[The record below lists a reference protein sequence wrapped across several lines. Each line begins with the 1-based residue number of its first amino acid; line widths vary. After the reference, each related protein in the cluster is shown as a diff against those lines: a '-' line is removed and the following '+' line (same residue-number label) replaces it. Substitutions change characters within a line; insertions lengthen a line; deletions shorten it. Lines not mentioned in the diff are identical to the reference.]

1 MDTKQNPPIPAPDHP
16 PGWNTLE
23 HLTPQ
28 KVQTFVYDYI
38 CGLRLD
44 QLASAFG
51 LTFRQVAQIL
61 EHPDVKAEI
70 DAALEVAAERH
81 ERMIEVALAEAVE
94 VLLQTVRDLTIPAET
109 RRKAAGQI
117 IRLHKDLRKQA
128 QTNQSV
134 TPKPAESP
142 QHAAA
147 PPISPPREAPM
158 SAAPAPTTVPTPST
172 PTPRE
177 PQPRTRRERRAAQRL
192 NHERTPIPQSVA
204 A

>member
-1 MDTKQNPPIPAPDHP
+1 
-16 PGWNTLE
+16 GWNTLK

-61 EHPDVKAEI
+61 EHPEVKAEI
-70 DAALEVAAERH
+70 DAALEVAAQRH
-81 ERMIEVALAEAVE
+81 ERMVEVALAEAVE

-128 QTNQSV
+128 ATS
-134 TPKPAESP
+134 PKPAENTGR
-142 QHAAA
+142 A
-147 PPISPPREAPM
+147 PAGLPEAP
-158 SAAPAPTTVPTPST
+158 ATIAPTPSVQV
-172 PTPRE
+172 PRE
-177 PQPRTRRERRAAQRL
+177 SSPRNRKERRAAQRL
-192 NHERTPIPQSVA
+192 EHQRAPIPQPVA

>member
-1 MDTKQNPPIPAPDHP
+1 MDTKQTPSIPAPDHP

-117 IRLHKDLRKQA
+117 IRLHKDLRKQT
-128 QTNQSV
+128 QTNHAT

-142 QHAAA
+142 PRAAT
-147 PPISPPREAPM
+147 PT
-158 SAAPAPTTVPTPST
+158 PTTSPTPSM
-172 PTPRE
+172 PAPRE
-177 PQPRTRRERRAAQRL
+177 TQPRTRRERRAAQRL

>member
-1 MDTKQNPPIPAPDHP
+1 MDTKQTPSVPAPDLP
-16 PGWNTLE
+16 SGWNTLE

-51 LTFRQVAQIL
+51 LTFRQVAEIL

-70 DAALEVAAERH
+70 DAALEVAAQRH

-94 VLLQTVRDLTIPAET
+94 VLLLTVRDTTISPET

-128 QTNQSV
+128 QTNHTT

-142 QHAAA
+142 
-147 PPISPPREAPM
+147 PRA
-158 SAAPAPTTVPTPST
+158 VPTPTTAPT
-172 PTPRE
+172 PSIATPRE

-192 NHERTPIPQSVA
+192 NHDRTPIPQAVA

>member
-1 MDTKQNPPIPAPDHP
+1 MDTKQKPSIPAPDHP

-70 DAALEVAAERH
+70 DAALEVAAQRH

-94 VLLQTVRDLTIPAET
+94 VLLLTVRDTTISPET

-117 IRLHKDLRKQA
+117 IRLHKDLQKQA
-128 QTNQSV
+128 QTAS
-134 TPKPAESP
+134 KPAESLP
-142 QHAAA
+142 RAA
-147 PPISPPREAPM
+147 PT
-158 SAAPAPTTVPTPST
+158 PTTAPTPSIA
-172 PTPRE
+172 TPRE
-177 PQPRTRRERRAAQRL
+177 PQPRTRRERRAAQRFER
-192 NHERTPIPQSVA
+192 ERTPIPQPIA